1 MSHAVDFDLETWLSQ
16 RDIERIYLV
25 VQGELPESCAGE
37 EELEEFTRLVIAAAV
52 AKGTLPGNATVH

>member
-1 MSHAVDFDLETWLSQ
+1 MSHAVDLDLETWLSQ

-37 EELEEFTRLVIAAAV
+37 EELQEFTRLIIATAV
-52 AKGTLPGNATVH
+52 AKGKLPGNNTVH